1 MSSTQFD
8 ASRRQLEK
16 VLEALSTLA
25 FRNLLFT
32 LTKFFLSR
40 ESVDSRLRPGIVPGS
55 NRPCGFSGI
64 GISISI
70 GVCKSIGTS
79 FSIGVFNSI
88 GTSLYIDRSFGICTR
103 ISLFKTQSRFE
114 YLFM

>member
-16 VLEALSTLA
+16 VSEALSTLA
-25 FRNLLFT
+25 LRNLLFT

-40 ESVDSRLRPGIVPGS
+40 ESVDSRLRPGIVSGS

-64 GISISI
+64 CISI
-70 GVCKSIGTS
+70 
-79 FSIGVFNSI
+79 SIGVFNSI
-88 GTSLYIDRSFGICTR
+88 GTILFIGRSFGICTR
-103 ISLFKTQSRFE
+103 ISLFKTQRRLE